1 MVADQLPKVDYRT
14 MVDVYLDGIFVLQA
28 LTAFTNPYVS
38 NFQNV
43 PMKGHYSLWSAPDCT
58 PQLAVENVCVMPP
71 SLIWEPFRWFY
82 TFYFDTLN
90 LQFFFFQ
97 LILGL
102 TLHVW
107 MGVNLYEHDLDVEE
121 WTNAAKEA
129 ARGSSLFP
137 SFC

>member
-1 MVADQLPKVDYRT
+1 VSRYVVADQLPKVDYRT

-43 PMKGHYSLWSAPDCT
+43 PMLGHYAFWKAHECT
-58 PQLAVENVCVMPP
+58 AALAADNICTIPP
-71 SLIWEPFRWFY
+71 SLLWSPIKWLW
-82 TFYFDTLN
+82 TLYFDTLN
-90 LQFFFFQ
+90 LQFFSLQ

-121 WTNAAKEA
+121 WTNAARETAKG
-129 ARGSSLFP
+129 R
-137 SFC
+137 